1 MDILYLED
9 DILLAQS
16 VKEELEEASYRVTW
30 VRESEDVLNATFER
44 SFSLYLFDVNVNG
57 MNGFELLESLRESG
71 DTTPALFITSR
82 NQINDIKKGF
92 GAGADDY
99 IKKPFDLNELLV
111 RIEAK
116 MPQTSR
122 YHLSQCFSMDAA
134 TLTITCHDVSQV
146 IPAREFAILEYL
158 YRNNNRLV
166 SAETI
171 IDALYDDI
179 PISVSTFRT
188 YIKNIKRHIQGCAT
202 VENVKGVG
210 YRLRIL

>member
-57 MNGFELLESLRESG
+57 MNGFELLKSLRESG